1 MYILTQQ
8 GDKMAKE
15 GKVIVQIGAWI
26 SNGILALIGSYFMK
40 IALQDSRLFESDFY
54 KILFDKVKNRMF
66 KKRTINE

>member
-1 MYILTQQ
+1 
-8 GDKMAKE
+8 
-15 GKVIVQIGAWI
+15 
-26 SNGILALIGSYFMK
+26 LIGSYFMK